1 MEKGESCMK
10 KILIT
15 ILVGMLVL
23 TGAAMAK
30 GMDWIPS
37 GNFMDPVAIASINS
51 DDLAHLSV
59 GQNISGIVSAG
70 ATINGTNG
78 FVVNSKL
85 DPVIKGSF
93 MDNSMAAAAKAI
105 TVGTTGGVTFNGL
118 KGLSTATN
126 NVNLNVQGA
135 DLAKVD
141 IDSCTNANLAIS
153 NTGTIDATAKANL
166 DLDAIAVGM
175 APTS

>member
-10 KILIT
+10 SICVT

-23 TGAAMAK
+23 TGAAMAN
-30 GMDWIPS
+30 MDWKPP

-93 MDNSMAAAAKAI
+93 MDNSMAAAAKTI

-135 DLAKVD
+135 DLANVD